1 MAQRHRTNST
11 GIFYFETGKG
21 DKTYYVAYKTKEGK
35 RVEKKVGKYSE
46 GMRVA
51 QAAKIRGE
59 LLQNDKFGIPVA
71 SKKKKPAEIITLNEV
86 FTYYLTHKK
95 MADNTAA
102 GYKSMWD
109 LHVKI
114 TLGRKDITAITT
126 DDLIAF
132 RDGLRI
138 KHDKSESLSFK
149 TKKLLMGLI
158 GASVNLVTSIN
169 TEDAKRFKHI
179 INPMPKLVAYDK
191 AVSTPQIRKKES
203 DNIRTRWLSL
213 EEINELKEACSVEA
227 EIERLRN
234 RRGHKEKALIEAAQL
249 EGKHHT
255 ELALYI
261 ELLLSTGAR
270 ARAGLLVK
278 RKHIDLNDGTI
289 EVVDEKGVST
299 YTAYITPNLRKL
311 LVIDLAGMKPSDNL
325 IKADYYKLYKAFI
338 QKADKLFNEGVT
350 DKRERVVLH
359 TLRHTF
365 ASHLAKNSV
374 PINHI
379 QKLMNHANVSI
390 TMRYAKLSPDAG
402 KDQVISIY
410 GGAK

>member
-1 MAQRHRTNST
+1 MAKRNKTNSA
-11 GIFYFETGKG
+11 GVFYFDTGKN
-21 DKTYYVAYKTKEGK
+21 DKTFYVAFKNKDGE
-35 RVEKKVGKYSE
+35 RIEKKVGKYSE

-59 LLQNDKFGIPVA
+59 LLQNDKFGIPIKT
-71 SKKKKPAEIITLNEV
+71 KKKEVADIITLNEV

-95 MADNTAA
+95 MAANTST

-109 LHVKI
+109 THVKI
-114 TLGRKDITAITT
+114 TLGRRDITAITT
-126 DDLIAF
+126 DDLIDF
-132 RDGLRI
+132 RDGLRA
-138 KHDKSESLSFK
+138 KNDKSKFLSFK

-169 TEDAKRFKHI
+169 TENAKRFKHI
-179 INPMPKLVAYDK
+179 INPIPKLVAYDK

-213 EEINELKEACSVEA
+213 QEIQELKDACTVEA
-227 EIERLRN
+227 EIARLRN
-234 RRGHKEKALIEAAQL
+234 RKGRKEDALLEAMQL

-255 ELALYI
+255 ELLLYI
-261 ELLLSTGAR
+261 EILLSTGAR
-270 ARAGLLVK
+270 ARAGLKVK
-278 RKHIDLNDGTI
+278 RRDIDLDNNTI
-289 EVVDEKGVST
+289 DMIDEKGVST
-299 YTAYITPNLRKL
+299 YTAYITPSLKKL
-311 LVIDLAGMKPSDNL
+311 LEVELTDMKPSDNL

-338 QKADKLFNEGVT
+338 QKADKMFNEGVT
-350 DKRERVVLH
+350 DKRDRVVLH

-365 ASHLAKNSV
+365 ASHLARNSV

-390 TMRYAKLSPDAG
+390 TMRYAKLTPDAG
-402 KDQVISIY
+402 KEQVISIY
-410 GGAK
+410 GGA